1 MTDAATRTIRDRT
14 AIAGVGVS
22 RFSLRAESSPME
34 LAVQAFKAALADA
47 GLDRDAVDGVA
58 INIGWPLG
66 VDYDR
71 FAEVVGLRL
80 RFADQT
86 WTHGRFVGPSLQH
99 AAMAVASGLATC
111 VACVC
116 AVSFTQQRGLLGGP
130 GDFEGTREEGGTH
143 EENPVYGLTAPAAGA
158 ALSFRRYM
166 ALYGATSA
174 QLAAVP
180 ITFRR
185 HALLNPQALMQ
196 KPLTLEAHQR
206 SRWIVEP
213 LHLYDCCVVSDG
225 AACVLVTTAERARD
239 GARPPVLLAGMQGMR
254 AGRDEFL
261 FGLPGLGIG
270 KQRRFRYTPTDDEL
284 LVYRMAG
291 VTRQDVDGLYTYD
304 AFSPLVL
311 FVLERFGF
319 CGLGEAAAWVQDGR
333 IGLGGA
339 LPMNTSGGLLS
350 EAHVSGWNSIVEI
363 VRQLRGECGTRQ
375 VEGARV
381 MQWATAWGDSLV
393 FRR

>member
-1 MTDAATRTIRDRT
+1 MTSPTIRDRT
-14 AIAGVGVS
+14 AITGVGVS
-22 RFSLRAESSPME
+22 RFSLRAEASPMQ

-47 GLDRDAVDGVA
+47 GLSRDAVDGLCV
-58 INIGWPLG
+58 NLGWPLG

-80 RFADQT
+80 RFAGQT

-116 AVSFTQQRGLLGGP
+116 AAAFIRERGLLGGP
-130 GDFEGTREEGGTH
+130 GDLEGTREEGGTH

-158 ALSFRRYM
+158 ALSFQRYM

-180 ITFRR
+180 IAFRR
-185 HALLNPQALMQ
+185 HAALNPQALAQ
-196 KPLTLEAHQR
+196 AHLTLEQHQR
-206 SRWIVEP
+206 SRYIVEP
-213 LHLYDCCVVSDG
+213 LHVYDCCLVSDG
-225 AACVLVTTAERARD
+225 AACVLVTTAERARG
-239 GARPPVLLAGMQGMR
+239 GARPPVLIAGMQGMR
-254 AGRDEFL
+254 AGPDEFL

-270 KQRRFRYTPTDDEL
+270 SQRSFRYTPTDDEL
-284 LVYRMAG
+284 SVYRMAG
-291 VTRQDVDGLYTYD
+291 VARDDLDGLYTYD

-319 CGLGEAAAWVQDGR
+319 CGLGEAAAWVQNGR
-333 IGLGGA
+333 IGLGGE

-363 VRQLRGECGTRQ
+363 VRQLRGECGERQ
-375 VEGARV
+375 VPDARV

>member
-1 MTDAATRTIRDRT
+1 MTGIRDRA
-14 AIAGVGVS
+14 AIIGVGTSPFVTKTP
-22 RFSLRAESSPME
+22 ASPMR
-34 LAVQAFKAALADA
+34 LAAQAFKAALADA
-47 GLDRDAVDGVA
+47 GLGKDDVDGLA

-71 FAEVVGLRL
+71 FAETLGLRL
-80 RFADQT
+80 RFADQS
-86 WTHGRFVGPSLQH
+86 WTHGRFAGPTLQH
-99 AAMAVASGLATC
+99 AAMAVASGLARC

-116 AVSFTQQRGLLGGP
+116 GVSFIQERGLLGGP

-158 ALSFRRYM
+158 ALSAQRYF

-180 ITFRR
+180 IAFRK
-185 HALLNPQALMQ
+185 HAMLNPQAIMRTV
-196 KPLTLEAHQR
+196 LTLEDHQT
-206 SRWIVEP
+206 SRYVIEP
-213 LHLYDCCVVSDG
+213 LHLYDCCVISDG
-225 AACVLVTTAERARD
+225 AAVVLVTTPERARD
-239 GARPPVLLAGMQGMR
+239 GARPPVLIGGMQGMR

-270 KQRRFRYTPTDDEL
+270 QQRAFRYTPTEDEL

-291 VTRQDVDGLYTYD
+291 VTHRDVDALYTYD
-304 AFSPLVL
+304 AFSPLVW

-319 CGLGEAAAWVQDGR
+319 CGLGEAATWTQKGR
-333 IGLGGA
+333 IELGGE

-363 VRQLRGECGTRQ
+363 VRQLRGECGERQ
-375 VEGARV
+375 VTDARV
-381 MQWATAWGDSLV
+381 MQWATAWGDSTI
-393 FRR
+393 FHR

>member
-1 MTDAATRTIRDRT
+1 MPADIRDKT
-14 AIAGVGVS
+14 AIVGVGTS
-22 RFSLRAESSPME
+22 RFGTFPDESPLRLGA
-34 LAVQAFKAALADA
+34 QAFKAALADA
-47 GLDRDAVDGVA
+47 GLHKDAIDGVV

-71 FAEVVGLRL
+71 FAEALGLRL

-99 AAMAVASGLATC
+99 AAMAVHAGLATY

-143 EENPVYGLTAPAAGA
+143 EENPVYGMTAPAAGA
-158 ALSFRRYM
+158 ALAARRYF
-166 ALYGATSA
+166 ALYGATSQ

-180 ITFRR
+180 VAFRR
-185 HALLNPQALMQ
+185 HGALNPQAIMR
-196 KPLTLEAHQR
+196 KPLTVAEHQA
-206 SRWIVEP
+206 SRYIVEP
-213 LHLYDCCVVSDG
+213 LHLYDCCLVSDG
-225 AACVLVTTAERARD
+225 AACVLVTTTERARD
-239 GARPPVLLAGMQGMR
+239 SAKSVVLIAGMQGMH

-261 FGLPGLGIG
+261 FAPPGLGIHR
-270 KQRRFRYTPTDDEL
+270 QRSFRFTPSDDDL
-284 LVYRMAG
+284 LVYRIAG
-291 VTRQDVDGLYTYD
+291 VTRQDIDALSTYD

-311 FVLERFGF
+311 FTLERFGF
-319 CGLGEAAAWVQDGR
+319 CGPGEAAAWVQGGR
-333 IGLGGA
+333 VELGGE

-363 VRQLRGECGTRQ
+363 VRQLRGECDARQ
-375 VEGARV
+375 VANARV
-381 MQWATAWGDSLV
+381 MQWATCWGDSLL